1 MAKCADWDAPMIGKL
16 SRASRKILVVSL
28 ASFLDLVSNGAG
40 AAIRHVTNCGND
52 GTPGTLGKEVVLAD
66 AGDIIDMSALTC
78 RRIVVNNGGFAIFRD
93 LVILGPGR
101 DALTLDAT
109 HSSRVFDV
117 IGSTTRFS
125 AAELTI
131 SNGAVTDYAA
141 QGACIYSE
149 GSVELINVAVTGCIA
164 TGENSAL
171 GGGIF
176 SKNLVLVRST
186 VSDNLAYGKLA
197 NGGGLAVNGDLV
209 MHDSFVGGN
218 EARPPPDAS
227 YTSFGG
233 GVLVGSNYGTVII
246 TGSTI
251 SGNHSSSAA
260 GMAFRSGIP
269 NAGPVSIVNST
280 ISSNTASEQ
289 VGGIYSTMP
298 IEVVATTI
306 AFNSATTGPGN
317 AGLHV
322 VDADAYVHASIISNN
337 MVAGNASDFSMAGPR
352 AICDGDLNIIASSN
366 IALPNRTIAE
376 DPLLLPLAWY
386 GGPTPTHAIPPNSP
400 AIDRAY
406 PSISFF
412 NDQRGR
418 GFNRVVGNGE
428 DLGAFEYQGDAL
440 FANSFE

>member
-1 MAKCADWDAPMIGKL
+1 MIGKL

-289 VGGIYSTMP
+289 VGAST
-298 IEVVATTI
+298 
-306 AFNSATTGPGN
+306 
-317 AGLHV
+317 
-322 VDADAYVHASIISNN
+322 
-337 MVAGNASDFSMAGPR
+337 PR
-352 AICDGDLNIIASSN
+352 C
-366 IALPNRTIAE
+366 
-376 DPLLLPLAWY
+376 
-386 GGPTPTHAIPPNSP
+386 
-400 AIDRAY
+400 
-406 PSISFF
+406 PS
-412 NDQRGR
+412 R
-418 GFNRVVGNGE
+418 
-428 DLGAFEYQGDAL
+428 
-440 FANSFE
+440 

>member
-1 MAKCADWDAPMIGKL
+1 MIGNV
-16 SRASRKILVVSL
+16 SRVSRKCLVASL
-28 ASFLDLVSNGAG
+28 ASLLDLVSNGAG

-66 AGDIIDMSALTC
+66 AGDIIDMTALTC
-78 RRIVVNNGGFAIFRD
+78 GRIVVNNGGFAIFHD
-93 LVILGPGR
+93 LAILGPGR
-101 DALTLDAT
+101 NALTLDAT
-109 HSSRVFDV
+109 HSSRIFNVT
-117 IGSTTRFS
+117 GSTTRFS
-125 AAELTI
+125 VAELTI

-149 GSVELINVAVTGCIA
+149 GSIELMNVAVTGCTA

-176 SKNLVLVRST
+176 SKDLVLVRTT
-186 VSDNLAYGKLA
+186 VSGNLAYGKRA
-197 NGGGLAVNGDLV
+197 NGGGLAISGDLV
-209 MHDSFVGGN
+209 MHDSFVSGN
-218 EARPPPDAS
+218 EARTTPNSPYA
-227 YTSFGG
+227 SFGG
-233 GVLVGSNYGTVII
+233 GVLVGSNYGTVVI

-251 SGNHSSSAA
+251 SGNRSSSAA

-280 ISSNTASEQ
+280 ISSNTASAQ
-289 VGGIYSTMP
+289 VGGVYSTIP

-306 AFNSATTGPGN
+306 AFNSATTGPGD

-322 VDADAYVHASIISNN
+322 VDASVYVHASIISNN
-337 MVAGNASDFSMAGPR
+337 TNAGNVSDFSMTGPR
-352 AICDGDLNIIASSN
+352 AICDGDMNIIVSSN

-376 DPLLLPLAWY
+376 DPRLLPLAWY
-386 GGPTPTHAIPPNSP
+386 GGPTPTHAIPPDSP

-406 PSISFF
+406 PSISFL
-412 NDQRGR
+412 NDQRGH

-428 DLGAFEYQGDAL
+428 DLGAFEYQGDVL
-440 FANSFE
+440 FANSFEYCNQ